1 MELKKYTISVYSENN
16 VGLLNRISAIF
27 LKRHINLDSFSS
39 SESEIKDVY
48 RFVIVVKLD
57 TNKINNLVKQIE
69 KQVDVIKAF
78 YHTDEETIFQESALY
93 KVKSNSLFEERK
105 IQNIIKQ
112 SQANIVTVSPK
123 FFVIELTGFREETE
137 KLYNDLK
144 PLGLLQFV
152 RSGRISVTKEK
163 MGISEILNTFKNNNN
178 NKNLSNG

>member
-1 MELKKYTISVYSENN
+1 MEFKKYTISVYSENN

-39 SESEIKDVY
+39 SESEIKGVY
-48 RFVIVVKLD
+48 RFVIVVKVD

-112 SQANIVTVSPK
+112 SQASIVTVSPK

-163 MGISEILNTFKNNNN
+163 MGISEILNTFKKNN
-178 NKNLSNG
+178 NKN

>member
-1 MELKKYTISVYSENN
+1 MKLKKYTISVYSENN

-48 RFVIVVKLD
+48 RFVIVVKIEID
-57 TNKINNLVKQIE
+57 KVNNLVKQIE

-78 YHTDEETIFQESALY
+78 YHTDEETIYQESALY
-93 KVKSNSLFEERK
+93 KVKSNSLFEERQ

-112 SQANIVTVSPK
+112 SHANIVTVSPK
-123 FFVIELTGFREETE
+123 FFVIEMTGFREETE

-163 MGISEILNTFKNNNN
+163 MGISEILNTFRKNN
-178 NKNLSNG
+178 NKN

>member
-57 TNKINNLVKQIE
+57 SNKINNLVKQIE
-69 KQVDVIKAF
+69 KQIDVIKAF

-163 MGISEILNTFKNNNN
+163 MGISEILNSFKNNNN
-178 NKNLSNG
+178 KN

>member
-48 RFVIVVKLD
+48 RFVIVVKVD
-57 TNKINNLVKQIE
+57 INKINNLVKQIE

-163 MGISEILNTFKNNNN
+163 MGISEILNTFKKNN
-178 NKNLSNG
+178 NKN

>member
-1 MELKKYTISVYSENN
+1 MELRKYTISVYSENN

-48 RFVIVVKLD
+48 RFVIVVKVD
-57 TNKINNLVKQIE
+57 INKINNLVKQIE

-178 NKNLSNG
+178 KI

>member
-1 MELKKYTISVYSENN
+1 MEVKKYTISVYSENN

-48 RFVIVVKLD
+48 RFVIVVKVD

-112 SQANIVTVSPK
+112 SQASIVTVSPK

-163 MGISEILNTFKNNNN
+163 MGISEILNTFKKNN
-178 NKNLSNG
+178 NKN

>member
-1 MELKKYTISVYSENN
+1 MEVKKYTISVYSENN

-178 NKNLSNG
+178 KN

>member
-1 MELKKYTISVYSENN
+1 MKLKKYTISVYSENN
-16 VGLLNRISAIF
+16 VGLLNKISAIF

-48 RFVIVVKLD
+48 RFVIVVKVEID
-57 TNKINNLVKQIE
+57 KVNNLVKQIE

-78 YHTDEETIFQESALY
+78 YHTDEETIYQESALY
-93 KVKSNSLFEERK
+93 KVKSNSLFEERQ

-112 SQANIVTVSPK
+112 SHANIVTVSPK
-123 FFVIELTGFREETE
+123 FFVIEMTGFREETE

-163 MGISEILNTFKNNNN
+163 MGISEILNTFRKNNN
-178 NKNLSNG
+178 

>member
-48 RFVIVVKLD
+48 RFVIVVKID
-57 TNKINNLVKQIE
+57 INKINNLVKQIE

-163 MGISEILNTFKNNNN
+163 MGISEILNTFKKNN
-178 NKNLSNG
+178 NKN

>member
-57 TNKINNLVKQIE
+57 SNKINNLVKQIE

-137 KLYNDLK
+137 KLYYDLK

-178 NKNLSNG
+178 KN

>member
-1 MELKKYTISVYSENN
+1 MKIKKYTISVYSENN

-48 RFVIVVKLD
+48 RFVIVVKVD

-112 SQANIVTVSPK
+112 SQASIVTVSPK

-163 MGISEILNTFKNNNN
+163 MGISEILNTFKKNN
-178 NKNLSNG
+178 NKN